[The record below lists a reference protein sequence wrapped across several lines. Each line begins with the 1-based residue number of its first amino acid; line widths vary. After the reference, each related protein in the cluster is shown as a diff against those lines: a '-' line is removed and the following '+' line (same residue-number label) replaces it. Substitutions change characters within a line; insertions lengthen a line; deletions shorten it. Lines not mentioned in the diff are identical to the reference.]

1 MSAEIDEV
9 ISSGTQEDNVE
20 EFLTKMVSS
29 GQRYLQCKRLKHVYV
44 AFLDTV
50 LPVI

>member
-1 MSAEIDEV
+1 MSTEIDEV
-9 ISSGTQEDNVE
+9 ISSGTQENNVE
-20 EFLTKMVSS
+20 EFAKMVSS
-29 GQRYLQCKRLKHVYV
+29 GQIYFQCKRVKHVYV